1 MLPVKTLYL
10 LDEDF
15 HDFCKHAQLM
25 LLINMLH
32 SLTKTPYEWNTF

>member
-1 MLPVKTLYL
+1 MFPVKTLYL

-15 HDFCKHAQLM
+15 HDFCKHAQLTAA
-25 LLINMLH
+25 NMLH